1 MKIKEAAKRFEAY
14 DKRTTQKMA
23 LHNRSG
29 GSVRQPVRSTKGA
42 SREDQYDRAKFIY
55 RKAAQ
60 SLSAGHPLQ
69 DKNGAPTPAA
79 MQFKRW
85 AAKVPKNQEDLRELK
100 ALGQRLKDRY
110 KPKEK

>member
-1 MKIKEAAKRFEAY
+1 MKIKDAAKRFEQY
-14 DKRTTQKMA
+14 DKRTTEKMA
-23 LHNRSG
+23 EHNRAG
-29 GSVRQPVRSTKGA
+29 GDVRSPVRSTKGA
-42 SREDQYDRAKFIY
+42 SRQDQFDRGSFIF
-55 RKAAQ
+55 RKASQA
-60 SLSAGHPLQ
+60 LTAGHPLR

-110 KPKEK
+110 KPKEG